1 MACLSG
7 LFFNRP
13 CWQIYWEQ
21 PSPCALHVKAVT
33 INGQGWW
40 TFWKRY
46 LFWENVLKTRP
57 NFAGFFIF
65 FQTRLV
71 FVDLLKGLF
80 FKISFCHNQ
89 SKTSS
94 VYKLGVRKSDTG
106 STSLLLT
113 KKRKESIKQNRKEA
127 LHPHLK
133 DKVCKMTSH
142 VVLQRTKSR
151 QISSRRQ
158 LSCWGD
164 VPKGTWEFSS

>member
-1 MACLSG
+1 MAYLSG

-13 CWQIYWEQ
+13 CWQIY
-21 PSPCALHVKAVT
+21 CALRVKAVT
-33 INGQGWW
+33 INVQGWW

-46 LFWENVLKTRP
+46 LFWENVLKRRP
-57 NFAGFFIF
+57 NFAGLFLK
-65 FQTRLV
+65 TRLV
-71 FVDLLKGLF
+71 FADLLKGLF